1 MVKKIKIFYYG
12 RVWFLVLPFHIRRV
26 DTCKEANCRVGI
38 VGAVRTTSILGQ
50 PGLAAGSTRSSL
62 DLLKITVKG

>member
-26 DTCKEANCRVGI
+26 DTCKEANCREGI
-38 VGAVRTTSILGQ
+38 VGAVRTTCILGQ
-50 PGLAAGSTRSSL
+50 PGLFRC
-62 DLLKITVKG
+62 LKLNFPLKARVF